1 MKINQTNSL
10 IWNTSLRPEIQEI
23 LGNICT
29 NSNQMKERERNGGKK
44 EKKKR
49 IRNNLNMV
57 H

>member
-23 LGNICT
+23 LGNIYT